1 LGSDAAVVFFPA
13 MEIRAIRLPD
23 IDRLI
28 DIDATIESTH
38 YLHVDQ
44 AGEGFDISFKLSE
57 RPLREPRNDR
67 NSATDEVNFSM
78 KQVVSGI
85 EDGIALLAE
94 HEGINVATML
104 AVVDPTY
111 NVMRLVDVRVDF
123 EHRRQGLASGMMY
136 QLIAESRNRELRAIA
151 AETRTD
157 NQPAAM
163 LLQKCAFEL
172 SGLDTRRH
180 TNHDLVKEAATLLW
194 YALLD

>member
-1 LGSDAAVVFFPA
+1 VVFFPA

-28 DIDATIESTH
+28 DIDATIESSN

-44 AGEGFDISFKLSE
+44 AGEGLDISFKLSE

-67 NSATDEVNFSM
+67 NLATDELNFSM

-85 EDGIALLAE
+85 EDGVALLAE
-94 HEGINVATML
+94 HDGVNVATML
-104 AVVDPTY
+104 AIVDPTY
-111 NVMRLVDVRVDF
+111 NVMRLIDVRVDF

-157 NQPAAM
+157 NQPAAQLM
-163 LLQKCAFEL
+163 LKSAFEIA
-172 SGLDTRRH
+172 GLDTRRH
-180 TNHDLVKEAATLLW
+180 TNHDLVKETATLLW

>member
-1 LGSDAAVVFFPA
+1 LGSDGGVVFFPA

-38 YLHVDQ
+38 YLHVEQ
-44 AGEGFDISFKLSE
+44 AGEGLEVSLKLSE

-67 NSATDEVNFSM
+67 NLATDELNFSM

-85 EDGIALLAE
+85 EDGVALLAE
-94 HEGINVATML
+94 HDGLNVATML

-111 NVMRLVDVRVDF
+111 SVMRLIDVRVDF

-157 NQPAAM
+157 NHPAAK
-163 LLQKCAFEL
+163 LLEKCAFEL

-180 TNHDLVKEAATLLW
+180 TNYDLVKETATLIW

>member
-1 LGSDAAVVFFPA
+1 

-44 AGEGFDISFKLSE
+44 TGEGLEIGFKLSE
-57 RPLREPRNDR
+57 RTLREPRHDR
-67 NSATDEVNFSM
+67 NLASDELNFST

-85 EDGIALLAE
+85 EDGVALLVE
-94 HEGINVATML
+94 HGGVNVATML

-111 NVMRLVDVRVDF
+111 NVMRLIDVRVDF

-136 QLIAESRNRELRAIA
+136 QLITESRNRELRAIA

-157 NQPAAM
+157 NQPAAS
-163 LLQKCAFEL
+163 LLRKCAFEIA
-172 SGLDTRRH
+172 GIDTRRH
-180 TNHDLVKEAATLLW
+180 TNHDLVKESATLLW